1 MSELSQPEY
10 IWFDGAVRPWADAT
24 VHVWSEA
31 VLRAASVFE
40 GMRGYWCAE
49 ESRHYI
55 LHAEAHVQRLRESA
69 RVVRIPNDL
78 TVAGVLHGINEMISS
93 LGYQEDIYIR
103 PTLYLERGRYTND
116 ANISDTGYFMPVF
129 PVPRG
134 ESITTGQ
141 SVMVSSWRR
150 SGDDTAPPRVKA
162 AANYYNLR
170 LARLEAEAAGADEAI
185 LLNAAGKVAETGG
198 ASVFLVRDGRV
209 VTPAVSES
217 ILDSITRRSAI
228 ELLRETAA
236 VEVEERPVDRTE
248 LYQADE
254 VFLTGTLCEITPV
267 VSVDRLAV
275 GSGSPGDLTKTLQ
288 AEYYA
293 ACRAGAGDRRSW
305 LTPAVKPVPS
315 TR

>member
-1 MSELSQPEY
+1 MSELTRPEY
-10 IWFDGAVRPWADAT
+10 IWFDGAVRPWSQAT
-24 VHVWSEA
+24 VHVWSEV

-40 GMRGYWCAE
+40 GMRGYWCPE
-49 ESRHYI
+49 ESRHYF
-55 LHAEAHVQRLRESA
+55 LHADAHVQRLRESA

-78 TVAGVLHGINEMISS
+78 TVAGVLKGVNQMIGA
-93 LGYQEDIYIR
+93 LGYREDIYIR

-116 ANISDTGYFMPVF
+116 ADIADTGYFMPVF
-129 PVPRG
+129 PVPRS

-141 SVMVSSWRR
+141 SVIVSSWRR

-198 ASVFLVRDGRV
+198 AAVFLVRGGRV

-217 ILDSITRRSAI
+217 ILDSITRRCAI
-228 ELLRETAA
+228 ELLRETAG

-275 GSGSPGDLTKTLQ
+275 GSGAPGPLTKALQ
-288 AEYYA
+288 DTYYA
-293 ACRAGAGDRRSW
+293 ACRAGAADRRGW
-305 LTPAVKPVPS
+305 LTPADAVVPA
-315 TR
+315 R